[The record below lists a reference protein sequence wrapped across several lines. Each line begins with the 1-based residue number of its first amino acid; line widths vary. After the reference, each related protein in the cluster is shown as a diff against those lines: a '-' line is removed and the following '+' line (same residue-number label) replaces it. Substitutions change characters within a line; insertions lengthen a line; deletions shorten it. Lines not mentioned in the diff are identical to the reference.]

1 MKKLFFI
8 VTLLSLT
15 GFAQTVQPQAPA
27 NLGATMK
34 SMAASL
40 KKITAQAADATKNAE
55 SEQLVLELVATTK
68 LSKNFIPPTLKN
80 LPADQQK
87 VQLEQYNKLIDES
100 VAIMEE
106 LAAAFHDNNNTKATD
121 LITKINA
128 AKKEGHNQFK

>member
-8 VTLLSLT
+8 VTVLSLT
-15 GFAQTVQPQAPA
+15 NFAQTAQPQAPA
-27 NLGATMK
+27 NLGAAMK
-34 SMAASL
+34 SMATSL
-40 KKITAQAADATKNAE
+40 KKITAQAADATKNTE
-55 SEQLVLELVATTK
+55 SEQLTLDLVAMTK
-68 LSKNFIPPTLKN
+68 NSKNFIPPTLKN

-100 VAIMEE
+100 VTIMEE

-121 LITKINA
+121 LIAKINA

>member
-8 VTLLSLT
+8 VTVLSLT
-15 GFAQTVQPQAPA
+15 NFAQTAQPQAPA

-34 SMAASL
+34 AMATSL
-40 KKITAQAADATKNAE
+40 KKITAQAADATKNTE
-55 SEQLVLELVATTK
+55 SEQLTLDLVAMTK
-68 LSKNFIPPTLKN
+68 NSKNFIPPTLKN

-100 VAIMEE
+100 VTIMEE

-121 LITKINA
+121 LIAKINA

>member
-8 VTLLSLT
+8 VTVLSLT
-15 GFAQTVQPQAPA
+15 SFAQTAQPQAPA

-34 SMAASL
+34 SMATSL

-55 SEQLVLELVATTK
+55 SERLALELVTLTK
-68 LSKNFIPPTLKN
+68 QSNNFIPQTLKN

-87 VQLEQYNKLIDES
+87 VQLEQYKKLIDES
-100 VAIMEE
+100 VTMIEE

-121 LITKINA
+121 LIAKINA